1 MAFLLINTANWVL
14 PLKRKDWFLT
24 MNMLLPTGILTVGE
38 DLTLFHCH
46 WKRGRVMS
54 IPKDILQDLCQDLAI
69 DPSEITEISDFLSD
83 FGDNDLIEL
92 FNTVVKTKESE

>member
-1 MAFLLINTANWVL
+1 
-14 PLKRKDWFLT
+14 
-24 MNMLLPTGILTVGE
+24 
-38 DLTLFHCH
+38 
-46 WKRGRVMS
+46 MS